1 MSKLGLNK
9 PSQRVRSKQTLRERE
24 SRLQLRGRRS
34 RVYFRRRMKK
44 IIAVLVVALVGAAAY
59 FLRDK
64 LPKAGPTNG
73 GPARPTTAEVI
84 QTNISFAVNAAGE
97 IGPAEQVSVRPEIN
111 GKIEVLPVDIGDSVK
126 KGDLLFKLDD
136 KELQQQKAS
145 SLTAIERAKLELAKA
160 ERDYKRA
167 EQLLAESLISQELF
181 DDTRTTFDLAKNS
194 LDRAQKDLLIIEERL
209 TKTEVRAP
217 FDCTILTRPVSI
229 GQAVSGSGGFNSGT
243 EVLTIADLND
253 MVINAHV
260 NQADVPR
267 LSVNQKVEVTVEA
280 VVGLKVTGVVE
291 RIAPQATIRNN
302 IKGFAA
308 RIVLKN
314 VDPRVRPG
322 MTANIK
328 IPVASADNVTAVP
341 LAAVYT
347 EKNAETGQ
355 YERFVYVQNGNTVE
369 KRLVKVGVAD
379 FFFAEIQDGLSAGE
393 VVSLELPKE
402 ERDKKA
408 KQLMGQRPGGG
419 EGGQVGMRPG
429 GSPGGA
435 GRGDGA
441 APVGSPGA
449 RPAAGQGG
457 QGGAGAPRRGTGT

>member
-1 MSKLGLNK
+1 
-9 PSQRVRSKQTLRERE
+9 
-24 SRLQLRGRRS
+24 
-34 RVYFRRRMKK
+34 MKT
-44 IIAVLVVALVGAAAY
+44 IIAIVVVAGIGVAAY

-64 LPKAGPTNG
+64 LPKN
-73 GPARPTTAEVI
+73 GPAAGAPSRPTTAQVI

-126 KGDLLFKLDD
+126 KDALLFKLDD

-145 SLTAIERAKLELAKA
+145 NLTAIERAKLELAKA
-160 ERDYKRA
+160 ERDFKRS
-167 EQLLAESLISQELF
+167 EQLLDEQLISQELF
-181 DDTRTTFDLAKNS
+181 DDTKTTFELAKNS

-280 VVGLKVTGVVE
+280 VVGLKVTGIVE
-291 RIAPQATIRNN
+291 RIAPQATIKNN

-328 IPVASADNVTAVP
+328 IPVSSADNVTAVP

-347 EKNAETGQ
+347 EKNPDTGQ
-355 YERFVYVQNGNTVE
+355 YERFVYVQTSSALE
-369 KRLVKVGVAD
+369 KRNVKVGVAD
-379 FFFAEIQDGLSAGE
+379 FFFAEIQDGLSSGE
-393 VVSLELPKE
+393 IVSLELPKE
-402 ERDKKA
+402 EREKKA
-408 KQLMGQRPGGG
+408 KQLMSQRPGGG
-419 EGGQVGMRPG
+419 EGGQQGLRPG
-429 GSPGGA
+429 GGGDRPGG
-435 GRGDGA
+435 GGPSRGGGGDR
-441 APVGSPGA
+441 PG
-449 RPAAGQGG
+449 GG
-457 QGGAGAPRRGTGT
+457 PRGPGGKRGGGTS

>member
-1 MSKLGLNK
+1 
-9 PSQRVRSKQTLRERE
+9 
-24 SRLQLRGRRS
+24 
-34 RVYFRRRMKK
+34 MKT
-44 IIAVLVVALVGAAAY
+44 IIAIVVVAGIAVAAY

-64 LPKAGPTNG
+64 LPKNGSAAGSPS
-73 GPARPTTAEVI
+73 RPTTAVVI

-111 GKIEVLPVDIGDSVK
+111 GKIEQLPVDIGDRVK
-126 KGDLLFKLDD
+126 KNDLLFKLDD
-136 KELQQQKAS
+136 KELQQERAS
-145 SLTAIERAKLELAKA
+145 NVTGIERAKLELAKA
-160 ERDYKRA
+160 ERDFKRS
-167 EQLLAESLISQELF
+167 EQLLAELLISQELF
-181 DDTRTTFDLAKNS
+181 DDTKTTFELAKNS
-194 LDRAQKDLLIIEERL
+194 LERAQRDLLIIEERL

-267 LSVNQKVEVTVEA
+267 LSDNQKVEVTVEA
-280 VVGLKVTGVVE
+280 VVGLKVTGIVE
-291 RIAPQATIRNN
+291 RIAPQATIKNN

-328 IPVASADNVTAVP
+328 IPVSSADNVTAVP

-347 EKNAETGQ
+347 EKNPDSGQ
-355 YERFVYVQNGNTVE
+355 YERFVYVQKGGALE

-379 FFFAEIQDGLSAGE
+379 FFFAEVQEGLSAGE
-393 VVSLELPKE
+393 VVSLKLPKE
-402 ERDKKA
+402 EREKKA

-419 EGGQVGMRPG
+419 EGQAGARPGGSGMRPG
-429 GSPGGA
+429 
-435 GRGDGA
+435 RGDGS
-441 APVGSPGA
+441 SPGRQPGGG
-449 RPAAGQGG
+449 RPGGGQGG
-457 QGGAGAPRRGTGT
+457 QGGQRKGAGT